1 LRAGSEAR
9 RPAREEGI
17 QVADAHETFDV
28 TIIGGGPGGYVAAI
42 RAAQLG
48 LKTALV
54 EKSPALGGACLHVG
68 CIPTKALLHS
78 ADVLDLARDAGRFG
92 VRTGEVSLD
101 LSGVHKHKAD
111 VVRRLARGIDQL
123 MKKNAITVLHGH
135 GRLKGPGKVEVSG
148 DPGAARVVTIRNAV
162 LATGSAPK
170 MLPGVKADGARVITS
185 TEALT
190 LESVP
195 KRLLILGAGAVG
207 VEFASIYA
215 RFGSA
220 VTLVEMLPR
229 VLPLED
235 EEVSAE
241 LQKAFRKRGIEVRV
255 STRVEGVK
263 TADRGVEVEVQSE
276 KGGRE
281 VLKADVLLVAVGRRP
296 VTEGLGIEGTRIE
309 IERGF
314 VKVDGRMRTGE
325 PWAYAIGDLLPTPA
339 LAHLASHEGIVAV
352 EAIAGRN
359 PEPINYDQVPSCTYC
374 DPEVASV
381 GLTEQAAR
389 SRGHRVRVGRFPFAG
404 LGKAG
409 ILAAPEGFVKLVGD
423 ERYDELL
430 GIHVIG
436 AKATELIAEGGTAL
450 RLESTVEDLIHAIH
464 AHPTLSEAMGE
475 AALNLHARGIHF

>member
-1 LRAGSEAR
+1 
-9 RPAREEGI
+9 
-17 QVADAHETFDV
+17 VAEKTETFDV
-28 TIIGGGPGGYVAAI
+28 TIIGSGPGGYVAAI

-48 LKTALV
+48 LRTALV
-54 EKSPALGGACLHVG
+54 EKSPALGGTCLHVG

-78 ADVLDLARDAGRFG
+78 ADVLDLAKDAGRFG

-101 LSGVHKHKAD
+101 LTGVHKHKAD
-111 VVRRLARGIDQL
+111 VVRRLARGVDHL
-123 MKKNAITVLHGH
+123 MKKNAVTVFHGH
-135 GRLKGPGKVEVSG
+135 GRLKGPGVVEVSG
-148 DPGAARVVTIRNAV
+148 DPGAARLVATKNVL

-170 MLPGVKADGARVITS
+170 MLPGIKADGARVITS
-185 TEALT
+185 TEALA
-190 LESVP
+190 LEVVP

-229 VLPLED
+229 VLPVED
-235 EEVSAE
+235 EEVGAE

-255 STRVEGVK
+255 ATTVEGVK
-263 TADRGVEVEVQSE
+263 VADRGVEVEVRSE

-281 VLKADVLLVAVGRRP
+281 TLKADVLLVAVGRRP
-296 VTEGLGIEGTRIE
+296 VTEDLGLEGTRIE

-314 VKVDGRMRTGE
+314 VKVDRRMRTAE
-325 PWAYAIGDLLPTPA
+325 PSVYAIGDLLPTPA

-352 EAIAGRN
+352 EAIAGRE
-359 PEPINYDQVPSCTYC
+359 PEPINYDQVPGCTYC

-389 SRGHRVRVGRFPFAG
+389 ARGHRVRVGRFPFAA

-430 GIHVIG
+430 GIHIVG
-436 AKATELIAEGGTAL
+436 PKATELIAEGAAAL